1 MKEEKNLKPMDKAN
15 VTNRIKNIA
24 EQVTNSQN
32 LELVQIE
39 VVGADSNPTV
49 RIFIDK
55 TGGVTHDDCV
65 AVSREVEAI
74 LDADDFMPSS
84 YTLEVSSPGLERG
97 LFSLKDFEKYAGR
110 LAKIKTREAINGQKN
125 FRGSIVGIEDEN
137 ILFADK
143 TNGFVRIPF
152 AVVGKANLEIDL
164 DEEFRNAAQRGES

>member
-1 MKEEKNLKPMDKAN
+1 MDKAN

-97 LFSLKDFEKYAGR
+97 LYSLKDFEKYAGR

-125 FRGSIVGIEDEN
+125 FRGSIVGTEDEN
-137 ILFADK
+137 VLFADK

>member
-97 LFSLKDFEKYAGR
+97 LYSLKDFEKYAGR
-110 LAKIKTREAINGQKN
+110 LAKIKTHTAINGQKN

-137 ILFADK
+137 VLFADK